1 MKWNAIITK
10 IQYEKSLNRATELSH
25 ALPGTDEKDELTLL
39 LIMIKDYEQRHTE
52 MAEPGSR
59 KLKIISG
66 NHGAGAADQLHLSLF

>member
-1 MKWNAIITK
+1 MKWYAIITK
-10 IQYEKSLNRATELSH
+10 IQYEKALNRATELSH

-59 KLKIISG
+59 KLQITG